1 LTTPMTAKLH
11 NLTAMNVSDPLTM
24 PEIDAL
30 ALSGRRPLI
39 ICDVDEVI
47 FHFLDG
53 LENHLAQNECWLD
66 PASFALTGNI
76 RHSSTNEPVSQTRVG
91 ELLFGFF
98 DRRAHNLKPI
108 KGAQQE
114 LQSLAGSCDI
124 VLLTNIPRDYLDPRK
139 QNLKN
144 EGFDYPIVINRGGK
158 GQAVSRLNQNGG
170 RPTFFLDDSP
180 ANIESVSVSAP
191 ETILIHFMQDQR
203 FRKVMPPL
211 PQAGLQAKTWTQT
224 RTFIDD
230 AIEQELS
237 RTDGR

>member
-1 LTTPMTAKLH
+1 MTEKLR
-11 NLTAMNVSDPLTM
+11 NLTSMKVSDPLTN

-30 ALSGRRPLI
+30 ILSGGRPLI

-47 FHFLDG
+47 FHFLAG
-53 LENHLAQNECWLD
+53 LENHLEQHDCWLD

-76 RHSSTNEPVSQTRVG
+76 RHSSTNEPVSHERVG

-108 KGAQQE
+108 KGAQHA
-114 LQSLAGSCDI
+114 LQSLAVSCDI
-124 VLLTNIPRDYLDPRK
+124 VLLTNIPRDYLDQRK

-158 GQAVSRLNQNGG
+158 GDAVSRLNQNAG

-180 ANIESVSVSAP
+180 ANIESVAASAP
-191 ETILIHFMQDQR
+191 ETILIHFMQDER

-211 PQAGLQAKTWTQT
+211 PQAGLQADSWAQT
-224 RTFIDD
+224 RLFIDD
-230 AIEQELS
+230 RIEQKSS

>member
-1 LTTPMTAKLH
+1 MSEKMR
-11 NLTAMNVSDPLTM
+11 NLTAMNISDPLTLS
-24 PEIDAL
+24 EIDAL
-30 ALSGRRPLI
+30 VLSGGRPLI
-39 ICDVDEVI
+39 ICDVDVVI
-47 FHFLDG
+47 FHFLAG
-53 LENHLAQNECWLD
+53 LENHLAQHNCWLD

-76 RHSSTNEPVSQTRVG
+76 RHSSTNEPVSQEHVG

-98 DRRAHNLKPI
+98 DQRAHNLKPI
-108 KGAQQE
+108 NGAQQA
-114 LQSLAGSCDI
+114 LHTLAEHCDI

-180 ANIESVSVSAP
+180 ANIKSVAASAP

-211 PQAGLQAKTWTQT
+211 PQAGLQADSWTQT
-224 RTFIDD
+224 KSFIDD
-230 AIEQELS
+230 SIEQELS
-237 RTDGR
+237 RTDDR